1 MFYLN
6 FSPPHAVTALT
17 VGSLCTGPLMKVV
30 FMIL

>member
-6 FSPPHAVTALT
+6 FSPSLAVTVLT
-17 VGSLCTGPLMKVV
+17 VGSLCTGPLMKVL